1 MARKT
6 ESVMTE
12 LEDVE
17 LGEKTKI
24 EVWTDRVLL
33 VGDAH
38 IPHTIRGVKDRLSD
52 LLNQPGKPFLS
63 LTDVTISSLSKRRL
77 WRGDF
82 LVVNKASIA
91 LVKILKE

>member
-1 MARKT
+1 MAQMTKP
-6 ESVMTE
+6 VITE

-17 LGEKTKI
+17 LGEKTQI
-24 EVWTDRVLL
+24 EVWTDRVLI

-38 IPHTIRGVKDRLSD
+38 IPHSIRGLKDRLSD
-52 LLNQPGKPFLS
+52 LLNQPGKPFLA

-82 LVVNKASIA
+82 LVVNKSSIV

>member
-1 MARKT
+1 
-6 ESVMTE
+6 
-12 LEDVE
+12 
-17 LGEKTKI
+17 
-24 EVWTDRVLL
+24 
-33 VGDAH
+33 
-38 IPHTIRGVKDRLSD
+38 VKDRLSD

-91 LVKILKE
+91 LVNILKE

>member
-1 MARKT
+1 MGRKT
-6 ESVMTE
+6 KPGMTE

-17 LGEKTKI
+17 PGEMMKI

-33 VGDAH
+33 VGEAH
-38 IPHTIRGVKDRLSD
+38 IPHSIRGLKDRLSD
-52 LLNQPGKPFLS
+52 LLNHPEKSFLA
-63 LTDVTISSLSKRRL
+63 LTNVTLSSLSKRRL

-82 LVVNKASIA
+82 LVVNKASIV

>member
-1 MARKT
+1 MVRKT
-6 ESVMTE
+6 KPVLSE

-33 VGDAH
+33 VGEAH
-38 IPHTIRGVKDRLSD
+38 IPHTIRGMKDRLSD
-52 LLNQPGKPFLS
+52 LLNQPGKPFLA

-82 LVVNKASIA
+82 LVVNKSSIV

>member
-1 MARKT
+1 MTRKT
-6 ESVMTE
+6 SPVMTE

-24 EVWTDRVLL
+24 EVWTDRVLI

-38 IPHTIRGVKDRLSD
+38 IPHSIRGVKDRLSD
-52 LLNQPGKPFLS
+52 LLNQPGKVFLS
-63 LTDVTISSLSKRRL
+63 LTDVVLYSVSKRRI
-77 WRGDF
+77 WQGEF
-82 LVVNKASIA
+82 LVVNKTSIV